1 MTVKTTKLG
10 PGTLTVTIAAVGA
23 PIDFSCQVSK
33 AVVTPGK
40 DKDDDVVM
48 LCGDTKAGA
57 TTYTATLDVTIDQ
70 DLEDPAGFVYATW
83 THRGEVA
90 AVTFTPNTAAGG
102 TVTGNT
108 VVDPVSVGGDT
119 GGDDMTSDF
128 SWDFVGFPTLTPGAG
143 AGALSA

>member
-10 PGTLTVTIAAVGA
+10 PGTLSVTLTGIAT
-23 PIDFSCQVSK
+23 PIEFACQASK

-48 LCGDTKAGA
+48 LCGDVKPGA
-57 TTYTATLDVTIDQ
+57 TTYTATLDVTVDQ

-83 THRGEVA
+83 EHRGEIGTVL
-90 AVTFTPNTAAGG
+90 FTPNTEAGG
-102 TVTGNT
+102 TVAGDV
-108 VVDPVSVGGDT
+108 VVDPVSIGGET

-128 SWDFVGFPTLTPGAG
+128 SWSFVGFPTLTPGA
-143 AGALSA
+143 AP